1 MGLSSKQHKKD
12 LMEDRSPVDSS
23 RNTTKKTGS
32 PTKKTKAREVRDLSR
47 NAEADGDTAAGRYEA
62 KRAVEVAAE
71 KRGPVRKDGSMKG
84 DQSATHKD
92 YANYKGT
99 DKGYH
104 GKTGASHGDQ
114 SATHRDYEEHGH
126 MSSVHK
132 VLKHSH
138 RM

>member
-62 KRAVEVAAE
+62 KRAE
-71 KRGPVRKDGSMKG
+71 KLVHLTEINQLHIEIMKSMV
-84 DQSATHKD
+84 T
-92 YANYKGT
+92 
-99 DKGYH
+99 
-104 GKTGASHGDQ
+104 
-114 SATHRDYEEHGH
+114 
-126 MSSVHK
+126 
-132 VLKHSH
+132 
-138 RM
+138 

>member
-12 LMEDRSPVDSS
+12 LMVDKSPVDSS
-23 RNTTKKTGS
+23 RSATKKTGS
-32 PTKKTKAREVRDLSR
+32 PARKANYDKDMAEERIKIRHAKEDIYEDDKK
-47 NAEADGDTAAGRYEA
+47 
-62 KRAVEVAAE
+62 KRASE
-71 KRGPVRKDGSMKG
+71 KRGPVKKDGSMKG

-104 GKTGASHGDQ
+104 GHTGASHGDQ